1 MSFYDA
7 IRIGA
12 SGAADFEVERSLR
25 FVDEDQHYLTRTP
38 GSAGNRKTWTLS
50 VWVKRT
56 TVDANQRILTAYDGS
71 NVNAECNIQF
81 QSDGKLQ
88 INNNNTSSNT
98 DTNLKTDRLFRDPSA
113 WYHIVVATDMT
124 QGTAANRVNLYI
136 NGEQETSFSTESYGT
151 QNVDW
156 WFNNNSQQTIGRRH
170 NTTERPFDGYMAEFN
185 FIDGLQLTPASFG
198 ETNSDTDQWI
208 PKKYTGSYGTNGFY
222 LKFQNLDLFTH
233 FTDTSS
239 SQHFITR
246 NGNVIHKSD
255 QTKNGATS
263 IYFDGSGDTLT
274 VPDSTDFTVG
284 SNDFTIEAYVRRTSQ
299 GSDEWFFVQSDGTTA
314 NTSIGLHIGSSSSG
328 YANRPSLRYTEGST
342 GNELQGTTTLAANT
356 WYHIAG
362 VRQGNTVRIYV
373 NGTQEATASYSGTV
387 NDSSG
392 PVVIGAVNAA
402 GSAGLT
408 GYLDQ
413 LRWSNSC
420 RYPDGTSFTPPTTQF
435 TADSNTKLLVQSN
448 VTGDLGSD
456 SSGNGNN
463 FTPNNFVVGDA
474 VKDTPT
480 NNFAGLRMMG
490 TPFESGAGFSEGNLE
505 LVTGSTNSARN
516 LNRQA
521 FSPMLVNSGK
531 WYAEFMQKNS
541 SQNAFIGVGPY
552 QQLSPTQNNTRYAYV
567 ITSNGQSYVRTA
579 GSESISTYG
588 ASIAQYDVVGVY
600 IDMDAGTPIVYF
612 SKNGQWAD
620 GSGNFDE
627 SNPTGGITL
636 GDSFFTTD
644 TGGNDGFV
652 TFLCSSAGGGTN
664 VTIQAN
670 FGQDSTFSGQI
681 TAGGNTDANAL
692 GDFKYPVP
700 TGAKALCSANLP
712 DPTIL
717 LPEKHFNTLVFTGNQ
732 STNAQT
738 GLDFQPD
745 WVVYKALNPET
756 GHGQTLFHDS
766 VRGSTVGKGIRVHNA
781 ETPPNEVTNSSYL
794 VSFDSNGITV
804 GNDGVY
810 NNYQTYNQTGRLY
823 QALCWN
829 GGNSDGATYRVVV
842 VSDSGN
848 KYRFRNSANTATFA
862 QSAVT
867 LDLAEGGTYTFDQ
880 SDSTMSSHPMKLSTT
895 ANGTHGGGSSYNTG
909 VTYELDGSTVTESA
923 FVSGFSS
930 ATSRKLII
938 TVAASAPTLYYYCH
952 YHSGMGGQA
961 NTNSTA
967 GSSNFDGSIQ
977 TTVKANTTAG
987 FSIVTYTGT
996 GSAGAT
1002 IGHGL
1007 GVKPDAILIKRRDA
1021 ADNWMVYHNQA
1032 NAGVDPEDYY
1042 GELNSTS
1049 VNINST
1055 IMLND
1060 TAPTST
1066 SITLGG
1072 DNSVNGS
1079 SATYVSYVFSEVDG
1093 YSKFNLY
1100 FGNFQYNGT
1109 MVYTGFRPA
1118 WLMVKQFGNDNWYMV
1133 DNKRD
1138 PFNVMD
1144 HRLFADTASAEGGVG
1159 QEHVDF
1165 LSNGFKWRR
1174 PKTPFNNTFN
1184 YLYFCFAEAPF
1195 KNSRAR

>member
-867 LDLAEGGTYTFDQ
+867 LDLAEGGTYIFDQ
-880 SDSTMSSHPMKLSTT
+880 SDSSNAGHPLRFSTT
-895 ANGTHGGGSSYNTG
+895 ANGTHGGGSEYTTG
-909 VTYELDGSTVTESA
+909 VTTNGTPGS
-923 FVSGFSS
+923 SG
-930 ATSRKLII
+930 AYTQIV
-938 TVAASAPTLYYYCH
+938 VAASAPTLYYYCTQ
-952 YHSGMGGQA
+952 HSGMGGQA
-961 NTNSTA
+961 NTNSTL
-967 GSSNFDGSIQ
+967 GSSNFDGATQSR
-977 TTVKANTTAG
+977 VKVNTSTG
-987 FSIVTYTGT
+987 FSMVTYTGT
-996 GSAGAT
+996 GST
-1002 IGHGL
+1002 TTVGHGL
-1007 GVKPDAILIKRRDA
+1007 GAKPDAMIFFNRNNESHGWLVYHKRLGATKNLQLNSNSPEATASNKFNDTEPTSTVFTLNTAADSNQSGQTIMSYHFTAIEGYSKFGFYRANSNNDGPFAYCGFEPAFLLIKRRTSGDNNPWIGYNNVRNPFNQVNNQMVWNTTEHENID
-1021 ADNWMVYHNQA
+1021 ADNC
-1032 NAGVDPEDYY
+1032 
-1042 GELNSTS
+1042 
-1049 VNINST
+1049 
-1055 IMLND
+1055 
-1060 TAPTST
+1060 
-1066 SITLGG
+1066 
-1072 DNSVNGS
+1072 
-1079 SATYVSYVFSEVDG
+1079 
-1093 YSKFNLY
+1093 NL
-1100 FGNFQYNGT
+1100 
-1109 MVYTGFRPA
+1109 
-1118 WLMVKQFGNDNWYMV
+1118 
-1133 DNKRD
+1133 
-1138 PFNVMD
+1138 
-1144 HRLFADTASAEGGVG
+1144 
-1159 QEHVDF
+1159 DF
-1165 LSNGFKWRR
+1165 LSNGFKLRNSEGS
-1174 PKTPFNNTFN
+1174 FNNSGSSGEYIF
-1184 YLYFCFAEAPF
+1184 LAFAHSPF
-1195 KNSRAR
+1195 KNGRAR

>member
-7 IRIGA
+7 IRVGA
-12 SGAADFEVERSLR
+12 SGAVDFEIERSLR
-25 FVDEDQHYLTRTP
+25 FDYTATPQLKRTGSSTSSTYTVSMWYKYTGVGRNELNLIFSLGQSNDANSAFMGIDNNDHFVLYSNGSYQFTSTRDYRDP
-38 GSAGNRKTWTLS
+38 GAWYHFTLS
-50 VWVKRT
+50 V
-56 TVDANQRILTAYDGS
+56 NS
-71 NVNAECNIQF
+71 N
-81 QSDGKLQ
+81 SY
-88 INNNNTSSNT
+88 T
-98 DTNLKTDRLFRDPSA
+98 
-113 WYHIVVATDMT
+113 
-124 QGTAANRVNLYI
+124 LYI
-136 NGEQETSFSTESYGT
+136 NNESIDTGTIRSLDTSSDGLRIGIQYG
-151 QNVDW
+151 NYYP
-156 WFNNNSQQTIGRRH
+156 FN
-170 NTTERPFDGYMAEFN
+170 GYIADFYL
-185 FIDGLQLTPASFG
+185 IDGLALTPSSFT
-198 ETNSDTDQWI
+198 ETNAETGQLI
-208 PKKYTGSYGTNGFY
+208 PKKYSGSFGTSGAH
-222 LKFQNLDLFTH
+222 LLF
-233 FTDTSS
+233 
-239 SQHFITR
+239 
-246 NGNVIHKSD
+246 
-255 QTKNGATS
+255 
-263 IYFDGSGDTLT
+263 
-274 VPDSTDFTVG
+274 
-284 SNDFTIEAYVRRTSQ
+284 NDNS
-299 GSDEWFFVQSDGTTA
+299 GTTA
-314 NTSIGLHIGSSSSG
+314 
-328 YANRPSLRYTEGST
+328 
-342 GNELQGTTTLAANT
+342 TTL
-356 WYHIAG
+356 G
-362 VRQGNTVRIYV
+362 
-373 NGTQEATASYSGTV
+373 
-387 NDSSG
+387 
-392 PVVIGAVNAA
+392 
-402 GSAGLT
+402 
-408 GYLDQ
+408 
-413 LRWSNSC
+413 
-420 RYPDGTSFTPPTTQF
+420 
-435 TADSNTKLLVQSN
+435 K
-448 VTGDLGSD
+448 D

-463 FTPNNFVVGDA
+463 FTPSGFSVATGSGNDSVI
-474 VKDTPT
+474 DTPT
-480 NNFAGLRMMG
+480 NNFPIINPLTVFGSLSPEP
-490 TPFESGAGFSEGNLE
+490 TNGALDFNMTSNNIYPM
-505 LVTGSTNSARN
+505 STF
-516 LNRQA
+516 LI
-521 FSPMLVNSGK
+521 PESGK
-531 WYAEFMQKNS
+531 WYAEVVITQDGISQAAISVTNPILKQNS
-541 SQNAFIGVGPY
+541 SGASATHRHNGIDYYGTDIRVDDNNNIQTGVTAIGV
-552 QQLSPTQNNTRYAYV
+552 NNTIGICVDRDADTV
-567 ITSNGQSYVRTA
+567 LFKNNNSNVGVAQSYTGTA
-579 GSESISTYG
+579 GSMRD
-588 ASIAQYDVVGVY
+588 AVFAVGR
-600 IDMDAGTPIVYF
+600 
-612 SKNGQWAD
+612 
-620 GSGNFDE
+620 GSG
-627 SNPTGGITL
+627 S
-636 GDSFFTTD
+636 
-644 TGGNDGFV
+644 GGNITGHF
-652 TFLCSSAGGGTN
+652 
-664 VTIQAN
+664 N
-670 FGQDSTFSGQI
+670 FGQRPFTYD
-681 TAGGNTDANAL
+681 
-692 GDFKYPVP
+692 PP
-700 TGAKALCSANLP
+700 TGFKALCSANLP
-712 DPTIL
+712 DPAVK
-717 LPEKHFNTLVFTGNQ
+717 LPNKHFDTVLYSGDGN
-732 STNAQT
+732 STRTFSNV
-738 GLDFQPD
+738 LEFQPD
-745 WVVYKALNPET
+745 WFWTKIRNAAYAHL
-756 GHGQTLFHDS
+756 LYDS
-766 VRGSTVGKGIRVHNA
+766 VRGAGQLKSLASQTTGA
-781 ETPPNEVTNSSYL
+781 EGAELDNTTYGYL
-794 VSFDSNGITV
+794 NSFDANGFSVVKGSAGTNFFNES
-804 GNDGVY
+804 GK
-810 NNYQTYNQTGRLY
+810 NYVT
-823 QALCWN
+823 WN
-829 GGNSDGATYRVVV
+829 WNAGETDSATYRVVV

-1118 WLMVKQFGNDNWYMV
+1118 WLMVKQFGNDNWYIV